1 MFSIDDP
8 IYIPIVLPNDAAA
21 LEAAP
26 PWATV
31 MISAVYSSNPRL
43 AKLCRLVRNRALMVL
58 VDPKTPHFQFEGY
71 MSMPDYRA
79 LAYSPGRHTL
89 GTLWEPTTFT
99 RPGTRQKLI
108 ASVFETQ
115 RELEADALLA
125 PYFYVRHVRHPWLEV
140 TRDCAREAIEA
151 SPDTPVGVVVCVDID
166 AILDAEHR
174 QEIGAVFAS
183 LEASFYW
190 LVVVNY
196 DEMRADPRDTAA
208 LLSFAASLQETGRP
222 LIHAYAGRSGLMSV
236 ANGAA
241 GYAAGTHG
249 FETHPRQFFREMM
262 GTRPANSYYL
272 HECMLRLPVR
282 TAEAVLTAADPV
294 LHPTCDCAACGHT
307 AKTSLMV
314 SRRLALH
321 ALLRRAAEIDWLG
334 AIPVADRNAALVDRL
349 TAALDKSAEI
359 AAAPEHAGGPE
370 IEPGEYHYLEGLR
383 EACGGEAASIPI
395 DDGFG

>member
-1 MFSIDDP
+1 MFSADDP

-26 PWATV
+26 PWAAA

-43 AKLCRLVRNRALMVL
+43 AELCRLVRNRASTVL

-71 MSMPDYRA
+71 MSMPDYGA

-89 GTLWEPTTFT
+89 GTLWEPATFA
-99 RPGTRQKLI
+99 RPGARQELI

-151 SPDTPVGVVVCVDID
+151 SPDAPVGVAVCVDID
-166 AILDAEHR
+166 AVLDAEHR
-174 QEIGAVFAS
+174 KEISAVFAS
-183 LEASFYW
+183 LEAAFYW

-196 DEMRADPRDTAA
+196 DEMRADPQDTAA
-208 LLSFAASLQETGRP
+208 LLSLAASLQETGRP

-249 FETHPRQFFREMM
+249 FEAHPRHFFREMM

-272 HECMLRLPVR
+272 HECMLHLPVR
-282 TAEAVLTAADPV
+282 TAEAVLTTEDPV
-294 LHPTCDCAACGHT
+294 LHPTCDCAACRHT
-307 AKTSLMV
+307 AETSLMV

-321 ALLRRAAEIDWLG
+321 ALLRRVAEIDWMG
-334 AIPVADRNAALVDRL
+334 DISDADRNAALVDRFSE
-349 TAALDKSAEI
+349 ALDKSAEI
-359 AAAPEHAGGPE
+359 ATALRRTGGPE
-370 IEPGEYHYLEGLR
+370 IEAGEYHYLEVLR
-383 EACGGEAASIPI
+383 EACGGKPASIPI
-395 DDGFG
+395 EDGFG